1 MIFPALLEGAM
12 DEREI
17 TIVKEGRETPFSRG
31 VLAQTLSQAGARA
44 ELAHR
49 IASEVR
55 SELLAEERFTVEEE
69 EVLARVRSKLE
80 KSDAMV
86 VGRLDKWRILRES
99 SEPVVVLVG
108 GATGV
113 GTSTLAADVARRLN
127 IQSVIGTD
135 SIREVLRRAI
145 SPDLLPLLHKSSYE
159 ITADDIRVPVAEE
172 AMVLFGFQEQS
183 AQVAVGVE
191 AIVDRGLKEGTNL
204 VVEGVHLVPEIILER
219 YRDHPNVCT
228 LVVYLSDRGAH
239 RSRFYLRALGTA
251 MRRPAEEYISHF
263 KEIRQIHDYILES
276 AARTGVQTVENL
288 TIENTSD
295 AAVEIVTNRVSGI
308 AETARKRT
316 SSLLVESGTPRH
328 GVPTSRRERG

>member
-1 MIFPALLEGAM
+1 M

-17 TIVKEGRETPFSRG
+17 TIVKGGRETPFSRG
-31 VLAQTLSQAGARA
+31 ILAQTLSQAGARL

-55 SELLAEERFTVEEE
+55 GELLAEERLTVEEE

-80 KSDAMV
+80 KTDALV
-86 VGRLDKWRILRES
+86 VARLDKWRLLRES
-99 SEPVVVLVG
+99 TEPVVVLIG

-127 IQSVIGTD
+127 IQNVIGTD

-159 ITADDIRVPVAEE
+159 ITSDDIRVPVEGE
-172 AMVLFGFQEQS
+172 AVLFGFREQVS
-183 AQVAVGVE
+183 QVAVGVE
-191 AIVDRGLKEGTNL
+191 AIVDRGLKEGTNI
-204 VVEGVHLVPEIILER
+204 VVEGVHLVPEIILDR

-228 LVVYLSDRGAH
+228 MVVYLSDEDVH
-239 RSRFYLRALGTA
+239 RSRFYIRALGTA
-251 MRRPAEEYISHF
+251 MRRPAEEYISRF
-263 KEIRQIHDYILES
+263 KEIRQIHDYILQS
-276 AARTGVQTVENL
+276 AGRVGVQTVENVS
-288 TIENTSD
+288 IENTSD

-308 AETARKRT
+308 AETARRR
-316 SSLLVESGTPRH
+316 SDALLLDAATPRH
-328 GVPTSRRERG
+328 GVPISRAKSG

>member
-1 MIFPALLEGAM
+1 MEEL
-12 DEREI
+12 EI
-17 TIVKEGRETPFSRG
+17 TIVKGGRETPFSRG
-31 VLAQTLSQAGARA
+31 ILAQTLAQAGARA

-55 SELLAEERFTVEEE
+55 AELLAEERYTVEEE

-80 KSDAMV
+80 KSDAVV

-99 SEPVVVLVG
+99 TEPVVILIG

-159 ITADDIRVPVAEE
+159 ITPEDIRVPVDEE
-172 AMVLFGFQEQS
+172 ETVLFGFRQQT

-204 VVEGVHLVPEIILER
+204 VIEGVHLVPEIILDR

-228 LVVYLSDRGAH
+228 LVVYLSDDDVH
-239 RSRFYLRALGTA
+239 RSRFYIRALGTA

-263 KEIRQIHDYILES
+263 KEIRQIHDYIVQS
-276 AARTGVQTVENL
+276 ARRAGVQLVENVA
-288 TIENTSD
+288 IENTSD

-308 AETARKRT
+308 AERARHRT
-316 SSLLVESGTPRH
+316 NMLLLDAHTPRH
-328 GVPTSRRERG
+328 GVPMSRTKRG